1 MTSRPAVVIK
11 SKFIASSAKGTS
23 FNNYLNYIDRAKTHD
38 KANAFEKYQDYMS
51 NEEKSTG
58 LFTLSKDS
66 LNDTD
71 KVYFKE
77 EFKKSQESGSI
88 LWQDVISFDND
99 WLRESG
105 VLEGKNI
112 DSKQIQDA
120 TRYAVQDMLKKE
132 GMIDSAIW
140 TGAIHYNTDNIHV
153 HVAIV
158 QTKDFKERGKRKQAS
173 IDSMKSKVA
182 NKIKDR
188 SKHNEKLNLFIRERV
203 ISSKRDD
210 PLLSLKNQVMNRELV
225 RQFKKIQKQLPEDKQ
240 LWRYN
245 MNAIQEV
252 RSEIDKL
259 TNLYIEK
266 NFKEEFKDFQKQL
279 EKEVEIHKRMYGN
292 SATSE
297 NYRET
302 KMKDLY
308 TRMGNTILKEVSEY
322 DRKEKEFSR
331 KNRKKPSKFI
341 VQRDLNKAVYL
352 MNRYVKDELETTKN
366 QKAYEELQ
374 QEQEYERSWNNSLE
388 SRAFKKGVIIW

>member
-1 MTSRPAVVIK
+1 MTNRPAVVIK
-11 SKFIASSAKGTS
+11 SKFIAGSDGGTS
-23 FNNYLNYIDRAKTHD
+23 FNEYLNYMDRAETHD
-38 KANAFEKYQDYMS
+38 KVNEFEKYQDYMS

-58 LFTLSKDS
+58 LFTFSKDS
-66 LNDTD
+66 LNDSD

-77 EFKKSQESGSI
+77 DFKKAQESGSL

-99 WLRESG
+99 WLKESG
-105 VLEGKNI
+105 VLEDKNI
-112 DSKQIQDA
+112 DNKQIQDA
-120 TRYAVQDMLKKE
+120 TRSAVQDMLKKE

-182 NKIKDR
+182 NKITDR
-188 SKHNEKLNLFIRERV
+188 SKHNKKLNEFIRERV

-225 RQFKKIQKQLPEDKQ
+225 RQFKKIHKQLPDDKRM
-240 LWRYN
+240 WRYN
-245 MNAIQEV
+245 MNAIKEV
-252 RSEIDKL
+252 RPEIDKL
-259 TNLYIEK
+259 TTLYIEK

-279 EKEVEIHKRMYGN
+279 EKEVDVHKRMYGN
-292 SATSE
+292 SAHSE
-297 NYRET
+297 RYRET
-302 KMKDLY
+302 KMTDLY

-322 DRKEKEFSR
+322 NRKQKEFSR
-331 KNRKKPSKFI
+331 KNGKKPSRFI

-352 MNRYVKDELETTKN
+352 VNRYAKDELETSKN

-374 QEQEYERSWNNSLE
+374 KEQEYER
-388 SRAFKKGVIIW
+388 

>member
-1 MTSRPAVVIK
+1 MTNRPAVVIK

-58 LFTLSKDS
+58 LFTSNKDS
-66 LNDTD
+66 LSDED
-71 KVYFKE
+71 KEYFKE
-77 EFKKSQESGSI
+77 EFKKAQESGSV
-88 LWQDVISFDND
+88 LWQDVISFDNE
-99 WLRESG
+99 WLKESG

-120 TRYAVQDMLKKE
+120 TRSAVQDMLKKE
-132 GMIDSAIW
+132 GLIDSAIW

-153 HVAIV
+153 HVATV

-203 ISSKRDD
+203 IASKRDD

-225 RQFKKIQKQLPEDKQ
+225 RQFKKVHQMLPEDKRM
-240 LWRYN
+240 WRYN
-245 MNAIQEV
+245 MNALQEV
-252 RSEIDKL
+252 RPEIDKL
-259 TNLYIEK
+259 TTIYIEK
-266 NFKEEFKDFQKQL
+266 NFKTEFKDFQKQL
-279 EKEVEIHKRMYGN
+279 EKEVEIHRRMYG
-292 SATSE
+292 SSEKSE
-297 NYRET
+297 NYYQT
-302 KMKDLY
+302 KMTDLY
-308 TRMGNTILKEVSEY
+308 TRMGNTILKEASAY
-322 DRKEKEFSR
+322 DWKQKKLVK
-331 KNRKKPSKFI
+331 KNSKKPSPFV

-352 MNRYVKDELETTKN
+352 VNRYAKDDFESTKN
-366 QKAYEELQ
+366 QRAYEELQ
-374 QEQEYERSWNNSLE
+374 QEQEYER
-388 SRAFKKGVIIW
+388 

>member
-1 MTSRPAVVIK
+1 MTNRPAVVIK

-58 LFTLSKDS
+58 LFTSNKDS
-66 LNDTD
+66 LNDED
-71 KVYFKE
+71 KEYFKE
-77 EFKKSQESGSI
+77 EFKKAQESGSV
-88 LWQDVISFDND
+88 LWQDVISFDNE
-99 WLRESG
+99 WLKESG

-120 TRYAVQDMLKKE
+120 TRSAVQDMLKKE
-132 GMIDSAIW
+132 GLIDSAIW

-153 HVAIV
+153 HVATV

-203 ISSKRDD
+203 IASKRDD

-225 RQFKKIQKQLPEDKQ
+225 RQFKKVHQMLPEDKRM
-240 LWRYN
+240 WRYN
-245 MNAIQEV
+245 MNALQKV
-252 RSEIDKL
+252 RPEIDKL
-259 TNLYIEK
+259 TTIYIEK
-266 NFKEEFKDFQKQL
+266 NFKTEFKDFQKQL
-279 EKEVEIHKRMYGN
+279 EKEVEIHRRMYG
-292 SATSE
+292 SSEKSE
-297 NYRET
+297 NYYQT
-302 KMKDLY
+302 KMTDLY
-308 TRMGNTILKEVSEY
+308 TRMGNTILKEASAY
-322 DRKEKEFSR
+322 DWKQKERVK
-331 KNRKKPSKFI
+331 KNSKKTSPFV

-352 MNRYVKDELETTKN
+352 VNRYAKDDFESTKN
-366 QKAYEELQ
+366 QRAYEELQ
-374 QEQEYERSWNNSLE
+374 QEQEYER
-388 SRAFKKGVIIW
+388 

>member
-1 MTSRPAVVIK
+1 MTSKPAVVIK
-11 SKFIASSAKGTS
+11 SKFIAGSDGGTS
-23 FNNYLNYIDRAKTHD
+23 FNDYLNYMDRAETHD
-38 KANAFEKYQDYMS
+38 KVNAFEKYQDYMS

-66 LNDTD
+66 LNDKD
-71 KVYFKE
+71 KEYFKE
-77 EFKKSQESGSI
+77 EFKKAQESGSI

-99 WLRESG
+99 WLKESG

-112 DSKQIQDA
+112 DNKQIQDA
-120 TRYAVQDMLKKE
+120 TRSAVQDMLKKE

-158 QTKDFKERGKRKQAS
+158 QTKNLKERGKRKQAS

-182 NKIKDR
+182 NKITDR
-188 SKHNEKLNLFIRERV
+188 SKHNEKLNEFIRERV
-203 ISSKRDD
+203 ITSKRND
-210 PLLSLKNQVMNRELV
+210 PLTSLKNQVMNRELL
-225 RQFKKIQKQLPEDKQ
+225 RQFKKIHKQLPDDKRM
-240 LWRYN
+240 WRYN

-252 RSEIDKL
+252 RPEIDKL
-259 TNLYIEK
+259 TTLYIEK

-279 EKEVEIHKRMYGN
+279 DKEVDVHKRMYGN
-292 SATSE
+292 SVNSE
-297 NYRET
+297 RYRET
-302 KMKDLY
+302 KMTDLY

-322 DRKEKEFSR
+322 DWKQKEFSR
-331 KNRKKPSKFI
+331 KNGKKPSRFI

-352 MNRYVKDELETTKN
+352 ANCFAKDDLETSKN

-374 QEQEYERSWNNSLE
+374 QEKEYERWFSVGTNLVGTFSANQL
-388 SRAFKKGVIIW
+388 G

>member
-58 LFTLSKDS
+58 LFTSNKDS
-66 LNDTD
+66 LSDED
-71 KVYFKE
+71 KEYFKE
-77 EFKKSQESGSI
+77 EFKKAQESGSV

-99 WLRESG
+99 WLKESG

-120 TRYAVQDMLKKE
+120 TRSAVQDMLKKE
-132 GMIDSAIW
+132 GLIDSAIW

-153 HVAIV
+153 HVATV

-203 ISSKRDD
+203 IASKQDD

-225 RQFKKIQKQLPEDKQ
+225 RQFKKIHQMLPEDKRM
-240 LWRYN
+240 WRYN
-245 MNAIQEV
+245 MNALQEV
-252 RSEIDKL
+252 RPEIDKL
-259 TNLYIEK
+259 TSIYIEK
-266 NFKEEFKDFQKQL
+266 NFKTEFKDFQKQL
-279 EKEVEIHKRMYGN
+279 EKEVEIQRRMYG
-292 SATSE
+292 SSEKSE
-297 NYRET
+297 NYYQT
-302 KMKDLY
+302 KMTDLY
-308 TRMGNTILKEVSEY
+308 TRMGNTILKEASAY
-322 DRKEKEFSR
+322 DWKQKERVK
-331 KNRKKPSKFI
+331 KNSKKPNPFV

-352 MNRYVKDELETTKN
+352 VNRYVKDDLESAKN
-366 QKAYEELQ
+366 QRAYEELQ
-374 QEQEYERSWNNSLE
+374 QEQEYER
-388 SRAFKKGVIIW
+388 

>member
-1 MTSRPAVVIK
+1 MTNRPAVVIK
-11 SKFIASSAKGTS
+11 SKFIAGNDGGTS
-23 FNNYLNYIDRAKTHD
+23 FNEYLNYMDRAETHD
-38 KANAFEKYQDYMS
+38 NVNEFEKYQDYMS

-58 LFTLSKDS
+58 LFTFSKDS
-66 LNDTD
+66 LNDSD

-77 EFKKSQESGSI
+77 EFKKAQESGSI

-99 WLRESG
+99 WLKKSG
-105 VLEGKNI
+105 VLEDKNI
-112 DSKQIQDA
+112 DNKQIQDA
-120 TRYAVQDMLKKE
+120 TRSAVQDMLKKE

-182 NKIKDR
+182 NKITDR

-203 ISSKRDD
+203 IASKRDD
-210 PLLSLKNQVMNRELV
+210 PLNSLKNQVMNRDLV
-225 RQFKKIQKQLPEDKQ
+225 RQFKKIHKQLPEDKR

-245 MNAIQEV
+245 INAIQTV
-252 RSEIDKL
+252 RPEIDKL
-259 TNLYIEK
+259 TTLYIEK
-266 NFKEEFKDFQKQL
+266 NFKEEFKDFHKQL

-292 SATSE
+292 SAHSE
-297 NYRET
+297 RYRET
-302 KMKDLY
+302 KMTDLY

-322 DRKEKEFSR
+322 NGKQKEFSR
-331 KNRKKPSKFI
+331 KNGKKPSRFI

-352 MNRYVKDELETTKN
+352 VNRYAKDELETSKN

-374 QEQEYERSWNNSLE
+374 QEQEYER
-388 SRAFKKGVIIW
+388 

>member
-1 MTSRPAVVIK
+1 MTNRPAVVIK
-11 SKFIASSAKGTS
+11 SKFIVGSEGGTS
-23 FNNYLNYIDRAKTHD
+23 FNDYLNYMDRAETHD

-66 LNDTD
+66 LNDAD
-71 KVYFKE
+71 KDYFKE
-77 EFKKSQESGSI
+77 EFKKGQESGSV

-99 WLRESG
+99 WLKESG

-112 DSKQIQDA
+112 DNKQIQDA
-120 TRYAVQDMLKKE
+120 TRSAVQDMLKKE

-188 SKHNEKLNLFIRERV
+188 SKHNEKLNVFIRERV
-203 ISSKRDD
+203 IDSKRDD
-210 PLLSLKNQVMNRELV
+210 PFNSLKNQIMNPDLV
-225 RQFKKIQKQLPEDKQ
+225 RQFKKIHKQLPEDKRM
-240 LWRYN
+240 WRYN

-252 RSEIDKL
+252 RPEIDKL
-259 TNLYIEK
+259 TTLYIKK

-279 EKEVEIHKRMYGN
+279 DKEVDVHKRMYGN
-292 SATSE
+292 SANSE
-297 NYRET
+297 RYRET
-302 KMKDLY
+302 KMTDLY
-308 TRMGNTILKEVSEY
+308 TRMGNTILKEVSKY
-322 DRKEKEFSR
+322 DWKQKEFSR
-331 KNRKKPSKFI
+331 KNGKKPSKFI

-352 MNRYVKDELETTKN
+352 VNGFAKDDLEKVKN

-374 QEQEYERSWNNSLE
+374 KEQEYER
-388 SRAFKKGVIIW
+388 

>member
-1 MTSRPAVVIK
+1 MTSSPAIVVK
-11 SKFIASSAKGTS
+11 SKFISGSGGKTS
-23 FNNYLNYIDRAKTHD
+23 FNDYLNYMDRAETHD
-38 KANAFEKYQDYMS
+38 KANEFEKYQDYMS

-58 LFTLSKDS
+58 LFTLNHDGLS
-66 LNDTD
+66 D
-71 KVYFKE
+71 KEKLYFKE
-77 EFKKSQESGSI
+77 KFQEAQESGSV

-99 WLRESG
+99 WLKESG

-112 DSKQIQDA
+112 DNKQIQDA
-120 TRYAVQDMLKKE
+120 TRSAVQDMLKKE

-140 TGAIHYNTDNIHV
+140 TGAIHYNTENIHV

-182 NKIKDR
+182 NKITDR
-188 SKHNEKLNLFIRERV
+188 SRHNEKLNEFIRERV

-210 PLLSLKNQVMNRELV
+210 PFLSLKNQVMNREFL
-225 RQFKKIQKQLPEDKQ
+225 RQFKKIHKQLPDDKRM
-240 LWRYN
+240 WRYN

-252 RSEIDKL
+252 RPEIDKL
-259 TNLYIEK
+259 TTLYIEK

-279 EKEVEIHKRMYGN
+279 DKEVDVHKRMYGN
-292 SATSE
+292 SANSE
-297 NYRET
+297 RYRET
-302 KMKDLY
+302 KMTDLY

-322 DRKEKEFSR
+322 DWKQKEFSR
-331 KNRKKPSKFI
+331 KNGKKPSKLI

-352 MNRYVKDELETTKN
+352 VNRFAKDDLETSKN

-374 QEQEYERSWNNSLE
+374 QEKEYER
-388 SRAFKKGVIIW
+388 

>member
-1 MTSRPAVVIK
+1 MTNRPAVVIK
-11 SKFIASSAKGTS
+11 SKFIAGSDGGTS
-23 FNNYLNYIDRAKTHD
+23 FNEYLNYMDRAETHD
-38 KANAFEKYQDYMS
+38 KVNEFEKYQDYMS

-58 LFTLSKDS
+58 LFTFSKDS
-66 LNDTD
+66 LNDSD

-77 EFKKSQESGSI
+77 EFKKAQESGSL

-99 WLRESG
+99 WLKESG
-105 VLEGKNI
+105 VLEHKNV
-112 DSKQIQDA
+112 DNKQIQDA
-120 TRYAVQDMLKKE
+120 TRSAVQDMLKKE

-182 NKIKDR
+182 NKITDR

-203 ISSKRDD
+203 IASKRDD
-210 PLLSLKNQVMNRELV
+210 PLNSLKNQVMNRDLV
-225 RQFKKIQKQLPEDKQ
+225 RQFKKIHKQLPEDKR

-245 MNAIQEV
+245 MNAIQTV
-252 RSEIDKL
+252 RPEIDKL
-259 TNLYIEK
+259 TTLYIEK
-266 NFKEEFKDFQKQL
+266 NFKEEFKDFHKQL

-292 SATSE
+292 SAHSE
-297 NYRET
+297 RYREM
-302 KMKDLY
+302 KMTDLY

-322 DRKEKEFSR
+322 DRKQKEFSR
-331 KNRKKPSKFI
+331 KNGKKPSKFI

-352 MNRYVKDELETTKN
+352 VNRYAKDELETSKN

-374 QEQEYERSWNNSLE
+374 KEQEYER
-388 SRAFKKGVIIW
+388 

>member
-1 MTSRPAVVIK
+1 MTNRPAVVIK
-11 SKFIASSAKGTS
+11 SKFIAGSDGGTS
-23 FNNYLNYIDRAKTHD
+23 FNEYLNYMDRAETHD
-38 KANAFEKYQDYMS
+38 KVNEFEKYQDYMS

-58 LFTLSKDS
+58 LFTFSKDS
-66 LNDTD
+66 LNDSD

-77 EFKKSQESGSI
+77 EFKKAQESGSI

-99 WLRESG
+99 WLKESG
-105 VLEGKNI
+105 VLEDKNI
-112 DSKQIQDA
+112 DNKQIQDA
-120 TRYAVQDMLKKE
+120 TRSAVQDMLKKE

-182 NKIKDR
+182 NKITDR
-188 SKHNEKLNLFIRERV
+188 SKHNEKLHEFIRERV

-225 RQFKKIQKQLPEDKQ
+225 RQFKKIHKQLPDDKRM
-240 LWRYN
+240 WRYN
-245 MNAIQEV
+245 MNAIKEV
-252 RSEIDKL
+252 RPEIDKL
-259 TNLYIEK
+259 TTLYIEK

-279 EKEVEIHKRMYGN
+279 EKEVDVHKRMYGN
-292 SATSE
+292 SAHSE
-297 NYRET
+297 RYRET
-302 KMKDLY
+302 KMTDLY

-322 DRKEKEFSR
+322 DRKQKEFSR
-331 KNRKKPSKFI
+331 KNGKKPSRFI

-352 MNRYVKDELETTKN
+352 VNRYAKDELETSKN

-374 QEQEYERSWNNSLE
+374 KEQEYER
-388 SRAFKKGVIIW
+388 

>member
-1 MTSRPAVVIK
+1 MTNRPAVVIK
-11 SKFIASSAKGTS
+11 SKFIAGSDGGTS
-23 FNNYLNYIDRAKTHD
+23 FNEYLNYMDREETHD
-38 KANAFEKYQDYMS
+38 KVNEFEKYQDYMS

-58 LFTLSKDS
+58 LFTFSKDS
-66 LNDTD
+66 LNDSD
-71 KVYFKE
+71 KMYFKE
-77 EFKKSQESGSI
+77 EFKKAQESGSI

-99 WLRESG
+99 WLKESG
-105 VLEGKNI
+105 VLEDKNI
-112 DSKQIQDA
+112 DNKQIQDA
-120 TRYAVQDMLKKE
+120 TRSAVQDMLKKE

-158 QTKDFKERGKRKQAS
+158 QTKDFKERGKRKQSS

-182 NKIKDR
+182 NKITDR

-210 PLLSLKNQVMNRELV
+210 PLNSLKNQVMNRDLV
-225 RQFKKIQKQLPEDKQ
+225 RQFKKIHKQLPKDKR

-245 MNAIQEV
+245 MNAIQTV
-252 RSEIDKL
+252 RPEIDKL
-259 TNLYIEK
+259 TTLYIEK

-292 SATSE
+292 SDHSE
-297 NYRET
+297 RYRET
-302 KMKDLY
+302 KMTDLY
-308 TRMGNTILKEVSEY
+308 RRMGNTILKEVSEY
-322 DRKEKEFSR
+322 DGKQKEFSR
-331 KNRKKPSKFI
+331 KNGKKPSRFI

-352 MNRYVKDELETTKN
+352 VNRYAKNELETSKN

-374 QEQEYERSWNNSLE
+374 LEKEYER
-388 SRAFKKGVIIW
+388 